1 MQLRDLLM
9 DDLFSDIMDDFREEL
24 AFIEEGEAKLNSIL
38 DTEVSCLD
46 GDILIHIKRYRHAVD
61 EYQEDDARDGI
72 ESWLYWKGGI

>member
-9 DDLFSDIMDDFREEL
+9 DDLFSCIMDDFRQEL

-38 DTEVSCLD
+38 DTDVSCLD
-46 GDILIHIKRYRHAVD
+46 GDILIHIKRFRHAVD